1 MKPTILDT
9 DTLSAFFKGNQNVL
23 QNMSLYLDTY
33 DCINVSIMTYYEVLN
48 GLLYKD
54 ANVQLKRFYEFMEQN
69 NVVLLTIE
77 SVNIAAKIQADLRKN
92 GREIGHVD
100 TLIAGVALSHDFQL
114 ITNNT
119 RHFSRVDG
127 LSIDNWMNE

>member
-1 MKPTILDT
+1 
-9 DTLSAFFKGNQNVL
+9 
-23 QNMSLYLDTY
+23 
-33 DCINVSIMTYYEVLN
+33 MTYYEVLN